1 MRIQV
6 VRTFFGF
13 NFTTFFELVSG
24 RSVDVW
30 GSTITVLALDALQLV
45 GTYDSD

>member
-6 VRTFFGF
+6 VRTFFGL

-30 GSTITVLALDALQLV
+30 GSTITVLVLDVLQLV